1 MNKKIKIASIVIII
15 IALIGIAVWYLSG
28 LNFEVLNPK
37 GPIALKERNLIYFA
51 LGLSLFVVIP
61 VFAMTIGFAYRYRET
76 NKKAKYSPNLDKNIF
91 LELSW
96 WIFPAILIT
105 ILAVVTWTS
114 SHQLDPFKP
123 ISSNKKPLNI
133 EVVALDWRWLF
144 IYPKSNIAT
153 VDYFKFPVNR
163 PVTFYIT
170 SDAPMNSFW
179 IPQLGGQI
187 YAMAGMSTELNL
199 MATSTGNYRGL
210 SANIS
215 GKGFS
220 SMLFS
225 ADAVSNSQYQSWL
238 SGVKK
243 TRNDLS
249 WQNFIGLAKPTI
261 NQSKFDY
268 ASVYPNLYGK
278 IVNNYMSP
286 ISKSSTKVNNNK
298 NMTNLMSVK

>member
-1 MNKKIKIASIVIII
+1 MTKKIKIASIVIII
-15 IALIGIAVWYLSG
+15 IAVISITAWYLLG

-37 GPIALKERNLIYFA
+37 GPIALKERNLIYYA
-51 LGLSLFVVIP
+51 LGLSLFVVVP

-76 NKKAKYSPNLDKNIF
+76 NHKAKYSPDWEKNIF

-96 WIFPAILIT
+96 WIFPTILIT

-114 SHQLDPFKP
+114 SHQLNPSRP
-123 ISSNKKPLNI
+123 IISDKKPLNI

-144 IYPKSNIAT
+144 IYPKSNVAT
-153 VDYFKFPVNR
+153 LNYFEFPINR
-163 PVTFYIT
+163 PVDFYIT
-170 SDAPMNSFW
+170 ADAPMNSFW

-187 YAMAGMSTELNL
+187 YAMPGMSTELNL
-199 MATSTGNYRGL
+199 MATSIGSYRGL

-225 ADAVSNSQYQSWL
+225 ADAVSNSKYQNWL

-243 TRNDLS
+243 TGKYLN
-249 WQNFIGLAKPTI
+249 WQNFTALAKPTI
-261 NQSKFDY
+261 NQSKFNY
-268 ASVYPNLYGK
+268 ASVYPGLYDK
-278 IVNNYMSP
+278 IINNYMSP
-286 ISKSSTKVNNNK
+286 MSSNNNK
-298 NMTNLMSVK
+298 NNNNSMMVK